1 MVLEDCNTAAIH
13 VVLHVVVHAMQNTN
27 VELQC
32 TPAVSLQVQS
42 VLTVL
47 SVHRKCVL

>member
-13 VVLHVVVHAMQNTN
+13 VVLHVVLHAMQNTN

-32 TPAVSLQVQS
+32 TPAV
-42 VLTVL
+42 LTVL